1 MDGMEC
7 AEECMNLLN
16 EMKASATGPCAN
28 WLTKFLSISGF
39 RERLRVRTS
48 NYRQWSIFLNQ
59 LFRLVLDSGAPVN
72 PWKRH
77 SQ

>member
-7 AEECMNLLN
+7 AEECMNLLK
-16 EMKASATGPCAN
+16 EMEASATGLYAD
-28 WLTKFLSISGF
+28 WLSKFLSISGF
-39 RERLRVRTS
+39 RERLRVRIS

-72 PWKRH
+72 PWKCH